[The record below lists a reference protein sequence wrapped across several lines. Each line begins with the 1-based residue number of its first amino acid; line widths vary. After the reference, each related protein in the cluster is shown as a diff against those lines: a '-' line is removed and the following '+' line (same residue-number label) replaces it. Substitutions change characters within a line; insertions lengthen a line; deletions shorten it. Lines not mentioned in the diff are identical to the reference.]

1 MFANT
6 SVQEF
11 FPTPIWIV
19 DLQPAFAEAFNK
31 RLLDEIER
39 MTGERKQVAVR
50 GTWQTDPNMQQLPQF
65 AQLTD
70 LLRKAGKANLDFMQL
85 EYRDFATTGSW
96 THFNPPGAPH

>member
-39 MTGERKQVAVR
+39 MTGERKP
-50 GTWQTDPNMQQLPQF
+50 D
-65 AQLTD
+65 
-70 LLRKAGKANLDFMQL
+70 RKSTRLNSSH
-85 EYRDFATTGSW
+85 T
-96 THFNPPGAPH
+96 

>member
-39 MTGERKQVAVR
+39 MTGERKPVAV
-50 GTWQTDPNMQQLPQF
+50 GSTWQTDPNMQELPQF
-65 AQLTD
+65 AELTE
-70 LLRKAGKANLDFMQL
+70 LLRKAVKASLDFMQV
-85 EYRDFATTGSW
+85 EYRDFAITPPPPT
-96 THFNPPGAPH
+96 FNSPAHP